1 MKQEYKRLPVSCI
14 RPSPFNHRRPSDQAV
29 REMADTILEAGDVL
43 QAIKVRPIEP
53 IIQPDLVTMYE
64 LVFGETRWRG
74 AQLAGLED
82 IQAVIEDM
90 NDTQV
95 KLQQLIE
102 NTQRTDPRPIEEAR
116 GIKSLLDEPASRY
129 TVDSLVQVL
138 GKGRSHIYN
147 RLRLLKLQGKALEA
161 VESGLIGADIG
172 ALIGA
177 LPGQLQAKALELS
190 VTSVEGKPQAR
201 SVRDAKRLIQNELM
215 IPIEDAT
222 FDIMA
227 DLAKKPTCDV
237 CPSRSCNDPVLKDE
251 ISSDVC
257 TDTECFRLK
266 ERTQGLLTAQAAREA
281 GRNVIEGDAAKEAYA
296 GHGDYFTGLTN
307 LMAPMGGAHPDSKY
321 SMTWQE
327 AVEQCKAE
335 GHLVP
340 ETTVVVHPRS
350 GVAIET
356 LTADDRN
363 IIVTALRQIIA
374 KAGPPPSTAAQAHKV
389 APSKWQAEQAAL
401 LEAMTPTQRAVHN
414 HWRLVR
420 KAMMQ
425 RACGTERTVQD
436 LRLIAQ
442 SMVHYETITDD
453 MAEALGWSEVRDLFF
468 ADRDAAT
475 HARLEA
481 ADPDE
486 LARFMVVLAIEICDN
501 PDSNANT
508 LEDAAYRVDLA
519 ECYGVDVLAVT
530 PQEVTDDGAC
540 GTSRDQDEESDDE

>member
-53 IIQPDLVTMYE
+53 IIQPDMVTMYE

-82 IQAVIEDM
+82 IQAVIEDL

-237 CPSRSCNDPVLKDE
+237 CPSRSCNDPVLKGE

-266 ERTQGLLTAQAAREA
+266 ERTHGLLTAQAAREA

-307 LMAPMGGAHPDSKY
+307 LMAPMGGAHPDSQY

-363 IIVTALRQIIA
+363 IIVTALRQIIE
-374 KAGPPPSTAAQAHKV
+374 KAGSTPSTAAQAHKV
-389 APSKWQAEQAAL
+389 APNKWQAEQAAL

-425 RACGTERTVQD
+425 RACGTERTLQD

-442 SMVHYETITDD
+442 MMVQYETVNDE
-453 MAEALGWSEVRDLFF
+453 MAEALGWTDMIGLNF
-468 ADRDAAT
+468 ADREGAT
-475 HARLEA
+475 HAKLETMG
-481 ADPDE
+481 PDD
-486 LARFMVVLAIEICDN
+486 LAKFLVVVAIEGCVN

-508 LEDAAYRVDLA
+508 LEDAAYRADLA
-519 ECYGVDVLAVT
+519 ERYGVDVLAVT